1 MFYISAILILSLF
14 LSGCTPRPSADIT
27 LPGVLMDSSSFLQ
40 LIREDSDLRD
50 EMAQDLAFAVANRA
64 APQAAIAVTTNM
76 ITPLKVAT
84 LYRLSIIAEQS
95 GDHGSALRAFLA
107 GEKGMD
113 AYPLNTPRVPDIYRA
128 AAYAVMKNPAQ
139 ARERA
144 QKLGNDFDRNEA
156 LARILAQEI
165 LHSPNPLALPNPPV
179 ITEEVASAWCDRA
192 IKAGAD
198 QSKPYMEKALL
209 IARDGFPVFRPRM
222 LIDCAKAEGKLG
234 NNDAQEMLL
243 REAGSIASALG
254 DRTETGSLERA
265 RVGIAM
271 AQAGMRDAAREVLE
285 QAAVASRLCAS
296 YFQPQAMVMV
306 AEGWWELGE
315 KEKANVMW
323 LEAAKV
329 ALAHPHPNARAVNAI
344 HVLLSISKYQ
354 PEIFPELAAILDRI
368 KRGEG
373 GEGSVNLTLS
383 PEIQD
388 AVSRTQKALYKNA
401 LEKDKQNAVKNT
413 PKDSKTKKQK

>member
-1 MFYISAILILSLF
+1 MYYIFTLLIVSLF

-27 LPGVLMDSSSFLQ
+27 LPAALMDSSSLLP

-50 EMAQDLAFAVANRA
+50 EMAQELAFAVANRG

-107 GEKGMD
+107 AEKGMES
-113 AYPLNTPRVPDIYRA
+113 YPLNTPRVPDIYRA
-128 AAYAVMKNPAQ
+128 AAYAVLKNPEQ

-144 QKLGNDFDRNEA
+144 QMLGNDFDRNEA
-156 LARILAQEI
+156 LARILAQEV
-165 LHSPNPLALPNPPV
+165 LHSSDPLSLPNPPV
-179 ITEEVASAWCDRA
+179 VIQEVASAWCDRA

-198 QSKPYMEKALL
+198 QAKPYMEKALL

-234 NNDAQEMLL
+234 KKDSQEMLL
-243 REAGSIASALG
+243 REAASIAASLG
-254 DRTETGSLERA
+254 DRTETGPLERA

-271 AQAGMRDAAREVLE
+271 AQAGMRDPARAVLE

-296 YFQPQAMVMV
+296 YFQPPAMVMV

-315 KEKANVMW
+315 KDKANAMW

-329 ALAHPHPNARAVNAI
+329 ALVHPHPNARAVNAI
-344 HVLLSISKYQ
+344 YVLLSISKYQ

-388 AVSRTQKALYKNA
+388 AISKTQKALYKDA
-401 LEKDKQNAVKNT
+401 LEKDKKNAAGK
-413 PKDSKTKKQK
+413 PSKDSKTKKQK

>member
-354 PEIFPELAAILDRI
+354 QEIFPELAAILDRI

-413 PKDSKTKKQK
+413 PKNSKTKKQK

>member
-1 MFYISAILILSLF
+1 MFYVITATVCVLVLGACSPSPKADLPMTVSLMESF
-14 LSGCTPRPSADIT
+14 
-27 LPGVLMDSSSFLQ
+27 SFLP

-50 EMAQDLAFAVANRA
+50 EMAQDLAIAMANRGAPEA
-64 APQAAIAVTTNM
+64 AMGVATKMVTS
-76 ITPLKVAT
+76 LKVAT
-84 LYRLSIIAEQS
+84 LYRLSIIAEQT

-107 GEKGMD
+107 AEKGMES
-113 AYPLNTPRVPDIYRA
+113 YPLNTPRIPDIYRA
-128 AAYAVMKNPAQ
+128 AAYAVVKNPAQ

-156 LARILAQEI
+156 LAKILAQEI
-165 LHSPNPLALPNPPV
+165 LYSSDPLTLSSPAV
-179 ITEEVASAWCDRA
+179 VTEEVVSAWCDRA
-192 IKAGAD
+192 VKAGAA
-198 QSKPYMEKALL
+198 QAKTYMEKALL

-222 LIDCAKAEGKLG
+222 LIDCARAEGKLG
-234 NNDAQEMLL
+234 NKDSQQMLL
-243 REAGSIASALG
+243 REAASIAASLG
-254 DRTETGSLERA
+254 DRTETGPIERA

-271 AQAGMRDAAREVLE
+271 AQAGMRDTAREVIE
-285 QAAVASRLCAS
+285 QATVASRLCAS
-296 YFQPQAMVMV
+296 YFQPPAMAMV

-315 KEKANVMW
+315 KDKANAMW

-329 ALAHPHPNARAVNAI
+329 ALVHPHPNARAVNAI
-344 HVLLSISKYQ
+344 YVLLSISKYQ

-388 AVSRTQKALYKNA
+388 AISRTQKALYKDA
-401 LEKDKQNAVKNT
+401 LEKDKLNAVGKT

>member
-1 MFYISAILILSLF
+1 MFYISTILILSLF
-14 LSGCTPRPSADIT
+14 LSSCTPRPSADIT
-27 LPGVLMDSSSFLQ
+27 LPGVLMDSSSFLP
-40 LIREDSDLRD
+40 LIKEDSDLRD
-50 EMAQDLAFAVANRA
+50 EMAQDVAFAVANRA

-84 LYRLSIIAEQS
+84 LYRLSIIAEES

-165 LHSPNPLALPNPPV
+165 LHSPDPLALPNPPV

-192 IKAGAD
+192 IKAGPD

-296 YFQPQAMVMV
+296 YFQPPAMVMV

-315 KEKANVMW
+315 KERANAMW

-354 PEIFPELAAILDRI
+354 QEIFPELAAILERI

-388 AVSRTQKALYKNA
+388 AVSKTQKALYKNA

>member
-1 MFYISAILILSLF
+1 MFYVLTPIICALF
-14 LSGCTPRPSADIT
+14 VGGCTPRPPADIPLPSALVDSLT
-27 LPGVLMDSSSFLQ
+27 LLP

-50 EMAQDLAFAVANRA
+50 ELAQDLALAIANRA
-64 APQAAIAVTTNM
+64 APETAMGVATNM
-76 ITPLKVAT
+76 LTPMKVAT
-84 LYRLSIIAEQS
+84 LYRLSIIAEES
-95 GDHGSALRAFLA
+95 GDHSSALRAFLA

-128 AAYAVMKNPAQ
+128 AAYAVLKNPAQ
-139 ARERA
+139 ARKRA

-156 LARILAQEI
+156 LAKILAQEV
-165 LHSPNPLALPNPPV
+165 LHSSDPLSLPNPPV
-179 ITEEVASAWCDRA
+179 VIQEMASAWCDRA
-192 IKAGAD
+192 IKAGAA
-198 QSKPYMEKALL
+198 QAKPYMEKALA

-222 LIDCAKAEGKLG
+222 LIDCAKAQGKLG
-234 NNDAQEMLL
+234 NKDTQEMLL
-243 REAGSIASALG
+243 REAGGIASSLG
-254 DRTETGSLERA
+254 DRTETGPLERA

-271 AQAGMRDAAREVLE
+271 AQAGMRDSARVVLE

-296 YFQPQAMVMV
+296 YFQPPAMAMV

-315 KEKANVMW
+315 RDKANAMW

-329 ALAHPHPNARAVNAI
+329 ALVHPHPNARAVNAI
-344 HVLLSISKYQ
+344 HVLLSTSKYQ
-354 PEIFPELAAILDRI
+354 TEIFPELAAILDRI

-388 AVSRTQKALYKNA
+388 AISKTQKALNKNA
-401 LEKDKQNAVKNT
+401 LEKDKQNAVGKT
-413 PKDSKTKKQK
+413 PKNSKTKKQK

>member
-1 MFYISAILILSLF
+1 MFYVFTATICALIFGGCSPSTKADLPLSV
-14 LSGCTPRPSADIT
+14 S
-27 LPGVLMDSSSFLQ
+27 LMDSFSFLP

-50 EMAQDLAFAVANRA
+50 EMAQDLAFAVANRG

-84 LYRLSIIAEQS
+84 LYRLSIISEKS
-95 GDHGSALRAFLA
+95 GDHGSAVRAFLA

-113 AYPLNTPRVPDIYRA
+113 AYPLNTPRIPDIYRA
-128 AAYAVMKNPAQ
+128 AAYAVLKKPAQ
-139 ARERA
+139 AREKA

-156 LARILAQEI
+156 ISKILAEEI
-165 LHSPNPLALPNPPV
+165 LQSSNPLSLPNAPV
-179 ITEEVASAWCDRA
+179 VTQELASAWSARA
-192 IKAGAD
+192 VNAGAA
-198 QSKPYMEKALL
+198 QAKPYMEKALV

-271 AQAGMRDAAREVLE
+271 AQAGMRDTAREVLE

-296 YFQPQAMVMV
+296 YFQPPAMSMV

-315 KEKANVMW
+315 KEKAKAMW
-323 LEAAKV
+323 LDAAKV
-329 ALAHPHPNARAVNAI
+329 ALVHPHPNARAVNAI

-354 PEIFPELAAILDRI
+354 PEIFPELSEILERI

-388 AVSRTQKALYKNA
+388 AVSKTQKALYKNA

>member
-1 MFYISAILILSLF
+1 MFYVLTATVCALF
-14 LSGCTPRPSADIT
+14 LGGCSPSPKAD
-27 LPGVLMDSSSFLQ
+27 LPLSVSLMDSFSFLP
-40 LIREDSDLRD
+40 LIREDLDLRD
-50 EMAQDLAFAVANRA
+50 ELAQDLAFAVANRG

-84 LYRLSIIAEQS
+84 LYRISIIAEQS
-95 GDHGSALRAFLA
+95 GDHGSAVRAFLA

-113 AYPLNTPRVPDIYRA
+113 AYPLNTPRIPDIYRA
-128 AAYAVMKNPAQ
+128 AAYAVLKKPAQ
-139 ARERA
+139 AREKA

-156 LARILAQEI
+156 ISKILAEEI
-165 LHSPNPLALPNPPV
+165 LQSSNPLSLPNAPV
-179 ITEEVASAWCDRA
+179 VTQELASAWCARA
-192 IKAGAD
+192 VNAGAA
-198 QSKPYMEKALL
+198 QAKPYMEKALV

-271 AQAGMRDAAREVLE
+271 AQAGMRDTAREVLE

-296 YFQPQAMVMV
+296 YFQPPAMSMV

-315 KEKANVMW
+315 KEKAKAMW
-323 LEAAKV
+323 LDAAKV
-329 ALAHPHPNARAVNAI
+329 ALVHPHPNARAVNAI
-344 HVLLSISKYQ
+344 HVLLSISKNQ

-388 AVSRTQKALYKNA
+388 AVSKTQKALYKNA
-401 LEKDKQNAVKNT
+401 LEKDKLNGVGNT

>member
-1 MFYISAILILSLF
+1 MFYVITATVCVLVLGACS
-14 LSGCTPRPSADIT
+14 PSPKAD
-27 LPGVLMDSSSFLQ
+27 LPMSMSLMDSFSYLP

-50 EMAQDLAFAVANRA
+50 EMAQDLAFALANRGAPEA
-64 APQAAIAVTTNM
+64 AMGVATNM
-76 ITPLKVAT
+76 VTPLRVAT
-84 LYRLSIIAEQS
+84 LYRLSIIAEQT

-107 GEKGMD
+107 AEKGMD

-128 AAYAVMKNPAQ
+128 AAYAVLKKPAQ
-139 ARERA
+139 AREKA

-165 LHSPNPLALPNPPV
+165 LHSSDPLSLPNPPV
-179 ITEEVASAWCDRA
+179 VIQEVASAWCDRA
-192 IKAGAD
+192 IKAGAA
-198 QSKPYMEKALL
+198 QAKPYMEKALV

-222 LIDCAKAEGKLG
+222 LIDCANAEGKLG
-234 NNDAQEMLL
+234 KKDSQEMLL
-243 REAGSIASALG
+243 REAASIAASLG
-254 DRTETGSLERA
+254 DRTETGPLERA

-271 AQAGMRDAAREVLE
+271 AQAGMRDPAREVLE

-296 YFQPQAMVMV
+296 YFQPPAMVMV

-315 KEKANVMW
+315 KDKANAMW

-329 ALAHPHPNARAVNAI
+329 ALVHPHPNARAVNAI
-344 HVLLSISKYQ
+344 FVLLSISKYQ

-373 GEGSVNLTLS
+373 GEGSANLTLS

-388 AVSRTQKALYKNA
+388 AVSKTQKALYKDA
-401 LEKDKQNAVKNT
+401 LEKDKQNAAGK
-413 PKDSKTKKQK
+413 PSKDSKTKKQK

>member
-1 MFYISAILILSLF
+1 
-14 LSGCTPRPSADIT
+14 
-27 LPGVLMDSSSFLQ
+27 MDSFSFLP

-50 EMAQDLAFAVANRA
+50 EMVQDLALAMANRG

-95 GDHGSALRAFLA
+95 GDHGSATRAFLA
-107 GEKGMD
+107 GEKGMQS
-113 AYPLNTPRVPDIYRA
+113 YPLNTPRIPDIYRA
-128 AAYAVMKNPAQ
+128 AAYAVLKNPAQ
-139 ARERA
+139 AREKA

-156 LARILAQEI
+156 LARILAQEV
-165 LHSPNPLALPNPPV
+165 LHSSDPLSLPNPPV
-179 ITEEVASAWCDRA
+179 VIQEVASAWCDRA
-192 IKAGAD
+192 IKAGAAHA
-198 QSKPYMEKALL
+198 KPYMEKALV

-234 NNDAQEMLL
+234 NKDAQEMLL
-243 REAGSIASALG
+243 REAAIIAASLG
-254 DRTETGSLERA
+254 DRTETGPIERA

-271 AQAGMRDAAREVLE
+271 AQVGMRDPAREVLE
-285 QAAVASRLCAS
+285 QAALTSRLGAS
-296 YFQPQAMVMV
+296 YFQPPAMVMV

-315 KEKANVMW
+315 KEKANAMW

-329 ALAHPHPNARAVNAI
+329 ALVHPHPNARAVNAI
-344 HVLLSISKYQ
+344 YVLLSISKYQ

-388 AVSRTQKALYKNA
+388 AISRTQKALYKDA
-401 LEKDKQNAVKNT
+401 LEKDKLNAVGKT

>member
-1 MFYISAILILSLF
+1 MFYVFTATICALIF
-14 LSGCTPRPSADIT
+14 GGCSPSPKAD
-27 LPGVLMDSSSFLQ
+27 LPMPVSLMDSLSFLPH
-40 LIREDSDLRD
+40 IREDSDLRD
-50 EMAQDLAFAVANRA
+50 KMAQDLAL
-64 APQAAIAVTTNM
+64 AIASRGAPREAMAVSSNM
-76 ITPLKVAT
+76 VTPLKVAT
-84 LYRLSIIAEQS
+84 LYRLSIISEKS

-107 GEKGMD
+107 AERGIG

-128 AAYAVMKNPAQ
+128 AAYAVLRNPAQ

-156 LARILAQEI
+156 LAKILAQEV
-165 LHSPNPLALPNPPV
+165 LHSPDPLALPNPPV

-192 IKAGAD
+192 IKVGAA
-198 QSKPYMEKALL
+198 QAKPYMEKALA

-234 NNDAQEMLL
+234 NKDSQEMLL
-243 REAGSIASALG
+243 REAASIAASLG
-254 DRTETGSLERA
+254 DRTETGPLARA

-271 AQAGMRDAAREVLE
+271 AQAGMRDPAREVLE

-296 YFQPQAMVMV
+296 YFQPPAMVMV

-315 KEKANVMW
+315 KEKANAMW

-354 PEIFPELAAILDRI
+354 QEIFPELAEILERI

-388 AVSRTQKALYKNA
+388 AISKTQKALYKNA

>member
-1 MFYISAILILSLF
+1 MFYVLTATVCALVLGGCSPSPKADLPLSV
-14 LSGCTPRPSADIT
+14 S
-27 LPGVLMDSSSFLQ
+27 LMDSLTFLP
-40 LIREDSDLRD
+40 LIRDDSDLRD
-50 EMAQDLAFAVANRA
+50 EMAQDLALAMASRG
-64 APQAAIAVTTNM
+64 APQAAIATTTNM
-76 ITPLKVAT
+76 VTPLKVAT
-84 LYRLSIIAEQS
+84 LYRLSIISEKS
-95 GDHGSALRAFLA
+95 GDHGSALRAFFA

-113 AYPLNTPRVPDIYRA
+113 GYPLNTPRVPDIYRA

-144 QKLGNDFDRNEA
+144 QMLGNDFDRNEA
-156 LARILAQEI
+156 ISKILAEEI
-165 LHSPNPLALPNPPV
+165 LHSSDPFSLPNPPLV
-179 ITEEVASAWCDRA
+179 THELSSAWCDRA
-192 IKAGAD
+192 VKVGAA
-198 QSKPYMEKALL
+198 QAKPYMDKALA

-234 NNDAQEMLL
+234 NKDAQDLLL

-254 DRTETGSLERA
+254 DRTEIGPLERA

-271 AQAGMRDAAREVLE
+271 AQAGMRDSAREVLE

-296 YFQPQAMVMV
+296 YFQPPAMAMV

-315 KEKANVMW
+315 KEKAKAMW

-354 PEIFPELAAILDRI
+354 PEIFPELATILDRI

-388 AVSRTQKALYKNA
+388 AISKTQKALNKSA

>member
-1 MFYISAILILSLF
+1 MYYIFTLLIVSLF

-27 LPGVLMDSSSFLQ
+27 LPAALMDSSSLLT
-40 LIREDSDLRD
+40 LIKEDSDLRD
-50 EMAQDLAFAVANRA
+50 EMAQELAFAVANRG

-84 LYRLSIIAEQS
+84 LYRLSIIAEQF
-95 GDHGSALRAFLA
+95 GDHGSATRAFLA
-107 GEKGMD
+107 GEKGMES
-113 AYPLNTPRVPDIYRA
+113 YPLNTPRVPDIYRA
-128 AAYAVMKNPAQ
+128 AAYAVLKNPAQ

-144 QKLGNDFDRNEA
+144 KKLGNDFDRNEA

-165 LHSPNPLALPNPPV
+165 LHSSDPLSLPNPPV
-179 ITEEVASAWCDRA
+179 VIQEVESAWCDRA
-192 IKAGAD
+192 IKAGVA
-198 QSKPYMEKALL
+198 QANPYMEKALL

-234 NNDAQEMLL
+234 KKDSQEMLL
-243 REAGSIASALG
+243 REAASIAASLG
-254 DRTETGSLERA
+254 DRTETGPLERA

-285 QAAVASRLCAS
+285 QAAVTSRLCAS
-296 YFQPQAMVMV
+296 YFQPPAMVMV

-315 KEKANVMW
+315 KDKANAMW

-329 ALAHPHPNARAVNAI
+329 ALVHPHPNARAVNAI
-344 HVLLSISKYQ
+344 YVLLSISKYQ

-373 GEGSVNLTLS
+373 GEGSANLTLS

-388 AVSRTQKALYKNA
+388 AVSKTQKALYKNA
-401 LEKDKQNAVKNT
+401 LEKDKLNAVKNT

>member
-1 MFYISAILILSLF
+1 
-14 LSGCTPRPSADIT
+14 
-27 LPGVLMDSSSFLQ
+27 
-40 LIREDSDLRD
+40 
-50 EMAQDLAFAVANRA
+50 MAQDLALAMANRG

-76 ITPLKVAT
+76 ITPLRVAT
-84 LYRLSIIAEQS
+84 LYRISIIAEQS
-95 GDHGSALRAFLA
+95 GDHGSAVRAFLA

-113 AYPLNTPRVPDIYRA
+113 AYPLNTPRIPDIYRA
-128 AAYAVMKNPAQ
+128 AAYAVLKKPAQ
-139 ARERA
+139 AREKA

-156 LARILAQEI
+156 ISKILAEEI
-165 LHSPNPLALPNPPV
+165 LHSSNPLSLPNATV
-179 ITEEVASAWCDRA
+179 VTQELASAWCDRA
-192 IKAGAD
+192 IKAGAA
-198 QSKPYMEKALL
+198 QAKPYMEKALT

-234 NNDAQEMLL
+234 NKDSQEMLL

-265 RVGIAM
+265 RVGIALS
-271 AQAGMRDAAREVLE
+271 QAGMRDAAREVLE
-285 QAAVASRLCAS
+285 QAAVASRICAS
-296 YFQPQAMVMV
+296 YFQPPAMSMV

-315 KEKANVMW
+315 KDKANAMW

-329 ALAHPHPNARAVNAI
+329 ALVHPHPNARAVNAI
-344 HVLLSISKYQ
+344 HILLSISKYQ
-354 PEIFPELAAILDRI
+354 SEIFAELAEILERI

-388 AVSRTQKALYKNA
+388 AVSKTQKALHKDA
-401 LEKDKQNAVKNT
+401 LEKDKQNAAGK
-413 PKDSKTKKQK
+413 PSKDSKTKKQK

>member
-1 MFYISAILILSLF
+1 MFYIFTVLIFSLF
-14 LSGCTPRPSADIT
+14 LSGCTPRPSADVP
-27 LPGVLMDSSSFLQ
+27 LPAALMDSSCLLP

-50 EMAQDLAFAVANRA
+50 EMAQELAFAVANRG

-107 GEKGMD
+107 GEKGMES
-113 AYPLNTPRVPDIYRA
+113 YPLNTPRVPDIYRA
-128 AAYAVMKNPAQ
+128 AAYAVLKNPAQ
-139 ARERA
+139 ARERV

-165 LHSPNPLALPNPPV
+165 LHSSDPLSLPSPPV
-179 ITEEVASAWCDRA
+179 VIQEIASAWCDRA

-198 QSKPYMEKALL
+198 QAKPYMGKALL
-209 IARDGFPVFRPRM
+209 IARDGFPVNRPRM
-222 LIDCAKAEGKLG
+222 LIDCARAEAKLG
-234 NNDAQEMLL
+234 HSQASQAIL
-243 REAGSIASALG
+243 REASAVASSVG
-254 DRTETGSLERA
+254 DRTESGAMERA

-271 AQAGMRDAAREVLE
+271 AQAGMRDTARAVLDE
-285 QAAVASRLCAS
+285 AAVASRLCAS
-296 YFQPQAMVMV
+296 YFQPPAMVMV

-315 KEKANVMW
+315 KEKANAMW

-329 ALAHPHPNARAVNAI
+329 ALVHPHPNARAVNAI

-354 PEIFPELAAILDRI
+354 PAIFPELAAILDRI

-388 AVSRTQKALYKNA
+388 AVSKTQKALYKDA

>member
-1 MFYISAILILSLF
+1 MFYVITATVCVLVLGACSPSPKADLPLSV
-14 LSGCTPRPSADIT
+14 S
-27 LPGVLMDSSSFLQ
+27 LMDSFSFLP

-50 EMAQDLAFAVANRA
+50 EVAQDLAFAVANRG

-84 LYRLSIIAEQS
+84 LYRISIIAEQS
-95 GDHGSALRAFLA
+95 GDHGSAVRAFLA

-113 AYPLNTPRVPDIYRA
+113 AYPLNTPRIPDIYRA
-128 AAYAVMKNPAQ
+128 AAYAVLKKPNH
-139 ARERA
+139 AREKA

-156 LARILAQEI
+156 ISKILAEEI
-165 LHSPNPLALPNPPV
+165 LQSSNPLSLPNAPV
-179 ITEEVASAWCDRA
+179 VTQELASAWCARA
-192 IKAGAD
+192 VNAGAA
-198 QSKPYMEKALL
+198 QAKPYMEKALV

-271 AQAGMRDAAREVLE
+271 AQAGMRDTAREVLE

-296 YFQPQAMVMV
+296 YFQPPAMSMV

-315 KEKANVMW
+315 KDKANAMW

-329 ALAHPHPNARAVNAI
+329 ALVHPHPNARAVNAI

-354 PEIFPELAAILDRI
+354 PEIFPELSEILERI

-401 LEKDKQNAVKNT
+401 LEKDKLNDAENT

>member
-1 MFYISAILILSLF
+1 MFYVLTATVCALF
-14 LSGCTPRPSADIT
+14 LGGCSPSPKAD
-27 LPGVLMDSSSFLQ
+27 LPLSVSLMDSFSFLP

-50 EMAQDLAFAVANRA
+50 EMAQDLAFAVANRG

-84 LYRLSIIAEQS
+84 LYRISIIAEQS

-139 ARERA
+139 AREKA

-156 LARILAQEI
+156 ISKILAEEI
-165 LHSPNPLALPNPPV
+165 LQSSNPLSLPNAPV
-179 ITEEVASAWCDRA
+179 VTQELASAWCARA
-192 IKAGAD
+192 VNAGAA
-198 QSKPYMEKALL
+198 QAKPYMEKALV

-271 AQAGMRDAAREVLE
+271 AQAGMRDTAREVLE

-296 YFQPQAMVMV
+296 YFQPPAMSMV

-315 KEKANVMW
+315 KEKAKAMW
-323 LEAAKV
+323 LDAAKV
-329 ALAHPHPNARAVNAI
+329 ALVHPHPNARAVNAI

-388 AVSRTQKALYKNA
+388 AVSKTHKALYKNA
-401 LEKDKQNAVKNT
+401 LEKDKQNAVGKT
-413 PKDSKTKKQK
+413 PKNSKTKKQK

>member
-1 MFYISAILILSLF
+1 MFYVLTATVCALF
-14 LSGCTPRPSADIT
+14 LGGCSPSPKAD
-27 LPGVLMDSSSFLQ
+27 LPLSVSLMDSFSFLP

-50 EMAQDLAFAVANRA
+50 ELAQDLAFAVANRG

-84 LYRLSIIAEQS
+84 LYRISIIAEQS
-95 GDHGSALRAFLA
+95 GDHGSAVRAFNA

-113 AYPLNTPRVPDIYRA
+113 AYPLNTPRIPDIYRA
-128 AAYAVMKNPAQ
+128 AAYAVLKKPAQ
-139 ARERA
+139 AREKA

-156 LARILAQEI
+156 ISKILAEEI
-165 LHSPNPLALPNPPV
+165 LQSSNPLSLPNAPV
-179 ITEEVASAWCDRA
+179 VTQELASAWCARA
-192 IKAGAD
+192 VNAGAA
-198 QSKPYMEKALL
+198 QAKPYMEKALV

-271 AQAGMRDAAREVLE
+271 AQAGMRDTAREVLE

-296 YFQPQAMVMV
+296 YFQPPAMSMV

-315 KEKANVMW
+315 KEKAKAMW
-323 LEAAKV
+323 LDAAKV
-329 ALAHPHPNARAVNAI
+329 ALVHPHPNARAVNAI

-354 PEIFPELAAILDRI
+354 PEIFPELSEILERI

-401 LEKDKQNAVKNT
+401 LEKDKQNAVGKT
-413 PKDSKTKKQK
+413 PKNSKTKKQK

>member
-1 MFYISAILILSLF
+1 MFYVLTATVCALF
-14 LSGCTPRPSADIT
+14 LGGCSPSPKAD
-27 LPGVLMDSSSFLQ
+27 LPLSVSLMDSFSFLP

-50 EMAQDLAFAVANRA
+50 ELAQDLAFAVANRG

-84 LYRLSIIAEQS
+84 LYRISIIAEQS
-95 GDHGSALRAFLA
+95 GDHGSAVRAFLA

-113 AYPLNTPRVPDIYRA
+113 SYPLNTPRIPDIYRA
-128 AAYAVMKNPAQ
+128 AAYAVLKKPAQ
-139 ARERA
+139 AREKA

-156 LARILAQEI
+156 ISKILAEEI
-165 LHSPNPLALPNPPV
+165 LQSSNPLSLPNAPV
-179 ITEEVASAWCDRA
+179 VTQELASAWCARA
-192 IKAGAD
+192 VKAGAA
-198 QSKPYMEKALL
+198 QAKPYMEKALV

-271 AQAGMRDAAREVLE
+271 AQAGMRDTAREVLG

-296 YFQPQAMVMV
+296 YFQPPAMCMV

-315 KEKANVMW
+315 KEKAKAMW
-323 LEAAKV
+323 LDAAKV
-329 ALAHPHPNARAVNAI
+329 ALVHPHPNARAVNAI

-354 PEIFPELAAILDRI
+354 PEIFPDLAAILERI

-373 GEGSVNLTLS
+373 GEGSVNVTLS

-388 AVSRTQKALYKNA
+388 AVSKTQKALYKNA
-401 LEKDKQNAVKNT
+401 LEKDKLNDAGNT

>member
-1 MFYISAILILSLF
+1 MFYISTILILSLF
-14 LSGCTPRPSADIT
+14 LGGCTPRPSADIT
-27 LPGVLMDSSSFLQ
+27 LPGVLMDSSSFLP

-165 LHSPNPLALPNPPV
+165 LHSPDPLALPNPPV

-192 IKAGAD
+192 IKAGPD
-198 QSKPYMEKALL
+198 LSKPYMEKALL

-234 NNDAQEMLL
+234 NKDSQEMLL
-243 REAGSIASALG
+243 REAASIAASLG
-254 DRTETGSLERA
+254 DRTETGPLERA

-296 YFQPQAMVMV
+296 YFQPPAMVMV

-315 KEKANVMW
+315 KEKANAMW

-329 ALAHPHPNARAVNAI
+329 ALVHPHPNARAVNAI

-388 AVSRTQKALYKNA
+388 AISKTQKALNKNA

-413 PKDSKTKKQK
+413 PKNSKTKKQK

>member
-1 MFYISAILILSLF
+1 MFYIITAAVCCLILGGCSPSPKADLPVSVSL
-14 LSGCTPRPSADIT
+14 T
-27 LPGVLMDSSSFLQ
+27 DSSSFLP
-40 LIREDSDLRD
+40 LIRDDSDLRD
-50 EMAQDLAFAVANRA
+50 EMAQELAFAVANRG

-95 GDHGSALRAFLA
+95 GDHGSAIRAFLTA
-107 GEKGMD
+107 EKGMES
-113 AYPLNTPRVPDIYRA
+113 YPLNTPRIPDIYRA
-128 AAYAVMKNPAQ
+128 AAYAVLKNPTQ

-144 QKLGNDFDRNEA
+144 QMLGNDFDRNEA

-165 LHSPNPLALPNPPV
+165 LHSSDPLSLPNPSVV
-179 ITEEVASAWCDRA
+179 IQEVASAWCDRA

-198 QSKPYMEKALL
+198 QAQPYMEKALV

-234 NNDAQEMLL
+234 KKDAQEMLL
-243 REAGSIASALG
+243 REAAGIAASLG
-254 DRTETGSLERA
+254 DRTETGPLERA
-265 RVGIAM
+265 RVGISM
-271 AQAGMRDAAREVLE
+271 AQAGMRDPAREVLE
-285 QAAVASRLCAS
+285 QAAVTSRLCAS
-296 YFQPQAMVMV
+296 YFQPPAMVMV

-315 KEKANVMW
+315 KEKANAMW

-329 ALAHPHPNARAVNAI
+329 ALGHPHPNARPVNAI
-344 HVLLSISKYQ
+344 YVLISISKYQ
-354 PEIFPELAAILDRI
+354 PEIFPELAEILERI

-373 GEGSVNLTLS
+373 GGGSVNITLS

-388 AVSRTQKALYKNA
+388 AISRTQKALYKDA

>member
-1 MFYISAILILSLF
+1 MFYIFTVLIVSLF
-14 LSGCTPRPSADIT
+14 LSGCNPRPSADIS
-27 LPGVLMDSSSFLQ
+27 LPAVLMDSSSLLP

-50 EMAQDLAFAVANRA
+50 EMAQELAFAVANRG

-95 GDHGSALRAFLA
+95 GDHGSATRAFLA
-107 GEKGMD
+107 GEKGMES
-113 AYPLNTPRVPDIYRA
+113 YPLNTPRVPDIYRA
-128 AAYAVMKNPAQ
+128 AAYAVLKNPAQ

-144 QKLGNDFDRNEA
+144 QMLGNDFDRNEA

-165 LHSPNPLALPNPPV
+165 LHSSDPLSLPNPPV
-179 ITEEVASAWCDRA
+179 VIQEVASAWCDRA
-192 IKAGAD
+192 IKAGAA
-198 QSKPYMEKALL
+198 QAKPYMEKALL

-234 NNDAQEMLL
+234 NKDSEGMLL
-243 REAGSIASALG
+243 REAASIAASLG
-254 DRTETGSLERA
+254 DRTETGPLERA

-271 AQAGMRDAAREVLE
+271 AQAGMRDPAREVLE

-296 YFQPQAMVMV
+296 YFQPPAMVMV

-315 KEKANVMW
+315 KDKANAMW

-329 ALAHPHPNARAVNAI
+329 ALVHPHPNARAVNAI
-344 HVLLSISKYQ
+344 YVLLSISKYQ
-354 PEIFPELAAILDRI
+354 PEISPELAAILDRI

-388 AVSRTQKALYKNA
+388 AISKTQKALYKDA
-401 LEKDKQNAVKNT
+401 LEKDKQNAAGKP

>member
-1 MFYISAILILSLF
+1 MIYVITATVCALVLGGCSPTPKADLPMTVSLMESF
-14 LSGCTPRPSADIT
+14 
-27 LPGVLMDSSSFLQ
+27 SFLP

-50 EMAQDLAFAVANRA
+50 EMAQDLALAMANRGAPEA
-64 APQAAIAVTTNM
+64 AMGVATNM
-76 ITPLKVAT
+76 VTPLKVAT
-84 LYRLSIIAEQS
+84 LYRLSIIAEQT

-113 AYPLNTPRVPDIYRA
+113 AYPLNTPRVPDIYRV
-128 AAYAVMKNPAQ
+128 AAYAVLKTPAQ
-139 ARERA
+139 VREKA

-165 LHSPNPLALPNPPV
+165 LRSSDPLSLPNPPV
-179 ITEEVASAWCDRA
+179 VIQEVASAWCDRA

-198 QSKPYMEKALL
+198 QAKPYMDKALL

-234 NNDAQEMLL
+234 NKDSQEMLL
-243 REAGSIASALG
+243 REAASIAASLG
-254 DRTETGSLERA
+254 DRTETGPLERA

-271 AQAGMRDAAREVLE
+271 AQAGMRDPAREVLE

-296 YFQPQAMVMV
+296 YFQPPAMVMV

-315 KEKANVMW
+315 KDKANAMW

-329 ALAHPHPNARAVNAI
+329 ALVHPHPNARAVNAI
-344 HVLLSISKYQ
+344 YVLLSISKYQ

-388 AVSRTQKALYKNA
+388 AVSKTQKALYKDA
-401 LEKDKQNAVKNT
+401 LEKDKQNAAGKP

>member
-1 MFYISAILILSLF
+1 
-14 LSGCTPRPSADIT
+14 
-27 LPGVLMDSSSFLQ
+27 MDSFSFLP

-50 EMAQDLAFAVANRA
+50 EMAQNLAFALANRG

-76 ITPLKVAT
+76 VTPLKVAT

-95 GDHGSALRAFLA
+95 GDQGSALRAFLA
-107 GEKGMD
+107 GEKGMES
-113 AYPLNTPRVPDIYRA
+113 YPLNTPRIPDIYRA
-128 AAYAVMKNPAQ
+128 AAYAALKNLAQ

-165 LHSPNPLALPNPPV
+165 LYSSDPLSLPSPAV
-179 ITEEVASAWCDRA
+179 VTEEVVSAWCDRA
-192 IKAGAD
+192 VKAGAD
-198 QSKPYMEKALL
+198 QAKPYMEKALV
-209 IARDGFPVFRPRM
+209 IARDGFPVFRARM

-234 NNDAQEMLL
+234 NKDSQEMLL
-243 REAGSIASALG
+243 REASSIASILG
-254 DRTETGSLERA
+254 DRTETGSIERA

-271 AQAGMRDAAREVLE
+271 AQAGMRDPAREVLE

-296 YFQPQAMVMV
+296 YFQPPAMVMV

-315 KEKANVMW
+315 KEKANAMW

-329 ALAHPHPNARAVNAI
+329 ALVHPHPNARPVNAI
-344 HVLLSISKYQ
+344 YVLMSISKYQ
-354 PEIFPELAAILDRI
+354 PEIFPELAVILERI

-373 GEGSVNLTLS
+373 GGGSVNILLS

-388 AVSRTQKALYKNA
+388 AISRTQKALYQDA
-401 LEKDKQNAVKNT
+401 LEKDKQNAVGKT

>member
-1 MFYISAILILSLF
+1 MFYALTATVCAFVLGGCSPSPKADLPLSV
-14 LSGCTPRPSADIT
+14 S
-27 LPGVLMDSSSFLQ
+27 LMDSLAFLP
-40 LIREDSDLRD
+40 LIRDDSDLRD
-50 EMAQDLAFAVANRA
+50 EMAQDLALAMASRG
-64 APQAAIAVTTNM
+64 APQAAIAATTNM
-76 ITPLKVAT
+76 VTPLKVAT
-84 LYRLSIIAEQS
+84 LYRLSIISEKS
-95 GDHGSALRAFLA
+95 GDHGSALRAFFA

-113 AYPLNTPRVPDIYRA
+113 GYPLNTPRIPDIYRA
-128 AAYAVMKNPAQ
+128 AAYAVLKKPDQ
-139 ARERA
+139 AREKA

-156 LARILAQEI
+156 ISKILAEEI
-165 LHSPNPLALPNPPV
+165 FHSSNPLSLPSAPV
-179 ITEEVASAWCDRA
+179 VTQELASAWCDRA
-192 IKAGAD
+192 LNAGAA
-198 QSKPYMEKALL
+198 QAKPYMEKALV

-234 NNDAQEMLL
+234 NKDAQEMLL

-285 QAAVASRLCAS
+285 QAVVASRLCAS
-296 YFQPQAMVMV
+296 YFQPPAMSMV
-306 AEGWWELGE
+306 AEGWWELVE
-315 KEKANVMW
+315 KEKAKAMW

-329 ALAHPHPNARAVNAI
+329 ALVHPHPNARAVNAI
-344 HVLLSISKYQ
+344 LVLLSISKYQ
-354 PEIFPELAAILDRI
+354 PEIFPELAEILERI

-401 LEKDKQNAVKNT
+401 LEKDKLNGVGNT

>member
-1 MFYISAILILSLF
+1 MES
-14 LSGCTPRPSADIT
+14 
-27 LPGVLMDSSSFLQ
+27 
-40 LIREDSDLRD
+40 
-50 EMAQDLAFAVANRA
+50 
-64 APQAAIAVTTNM
+64 
-76 ITPLKVAT
+76 
-84 LYRLSIIAEQS
+84 
-95 GDHGSALRAFLA
+95 
-107 GEKGMD
+107 
-113 AYPLNTPRVPDIYRA
+113 YPLNTPRIPDIYRA
-128 AAYAVMKNPAQ
+128 AAYAVLKNPAQ

-144 QKLGNDFDRNEA
+144 QMLGNDFDRNEA

-165 LHSPNPLALPNPPV
+165 LHSSDPLSLPNPPV
-179 ITEEVASAWCDRA
+179 VIQEVAAAWCDRA

-198 QSKPYMEKALL
+198 QAKPYMEKALL

-234 NNDAQEMLL
+234 NKDSQEMLL
-243 REAGSIASALG
+243 REAASIAASLG
-254 DRTETGSLERA
+254 DRTETGSLESA

-285 QAAVASRLCAS
+285 QAVVASRLCAS
-296 YFQPQAMVMV
+296 YFQPPARSMV

-315 KEKANVMW
+315 KEKAKAMW

-329 ALAHPHPNARAVNAI
+329 ALVHPHPNARAVNAI
-344 HVLLSISKYQ
+344 YVLMSISKYQ
-354 PEIFPELAAILDRI
+354 PEISPELAAILDRI

-388 AVSRTQKALYKNA
+388 AVSKTQKALYKDA
-401 LEKDKQNAVKNT
+401 LEKDKQNAAGK
-413 PKDSKTKKQK
+413 PSKDSKTKKQK

>member
-1 MFYISAILILSLF
+1 MSYILSILFCALF
-14 LSGCTPRPSADIT
+14 LGGCNTRPSADVP
-27 LPGVLMDSSSFLQ
+27 LPAALVDSLTFLP

-50 EMAQDLAFAVANRA
+50 ELAQDLALAIANRGAPKA
-64 APQAAIAVTTNM
+64 AMGVATNM
-76 ITPLKVAT
+76 VTSLKVAT
-84 LYRLSIIAEQS
+84 LYRLSMIAEES
-95 GDHGSALRAFLA
+95 GDHSSALRAFRA

-113 AYPLNTPRVPDIYRA
+113 AYPLNTPRVPDIYRT
-128 AAYAVMKNPAQ
+128 AAYAVLKNPVQ
-139 ARERA
+139 ARDMA

-156 LARILAQEI
+156 LAKILAQEI
-165 LHSPNPLALPNPPV
+165 FHSSDPLSLPNPAV
-179 ITEEVASAWCDRA
+179 VTQEVVSAWSDRA
-192 IKAGAD
+192 VKAGAAHA
-198 QSKPYMEKALL
+198 KPYMEKALA

-234 NNDAQEMLL
+234 NKDAQEMLL

-271 AQAGMRDAAREVLE
+271 AQAGMLDTAREVLE

-296 YFQPQAMVMV
+296 YFQPPAMVMV

-315 KEKANVMW
+315 KEKAQAMW

-329 ALAHPHPNARAVNAI
+329 ALVHPHPNARAVNAI
-344 HVLLSISKYQ
+344 YVVLSISKYQ
-354 PEIFPELAAILDRI
+354 PEIFPELAEILARI

-373 GEGSVNLTLS
+373 GEGSVHITLS

-388 AVSRTQKALYKNA
+388 AISRTQKALYKNA
-401 LEKDKQNAVKNT
+401 LEKDKLNGVGNT

>member
-234 NNDAQEMLL
+234 NKDSQEMLL

-354 PEIFPELAAILDRI
+354 QEIFPELAAILDRI

>member
-84 LYRLSIIAEQS
+84 LYRLSIIAEES

-234 NNDAQEMLL
+234 NKDSQEMLL

>member
-1 MFYISAILILSLF
+1 MFYVLTATICALVLGGCSPSPKADLPLSVSL
-14 LSGCTPRPSADIT
+14 T
-27 LPGVLMDSSSFLQ
+27 DSSSFLP
-40 LIREDSDLRD
+40 LIRDDSDLRD
-50 EMAQDLAFAVANRA
+50 EMAQDLALAMANRGAPEA
-64 APQAAIAVTTNM
+64 AMGVATNM
-76 ITPLKVAT
+76 VTPLKVAT
-84 LYRLSIIAEQS
+84 MYRLSIIAEQT

-113 AYPLNTPRVPDIYRA
+113 AYPLNTPRVPDIYRV
-128 AAYAVMKNPAQ
+128 AAYAVLKTPAQ
-139 ARERA
+139 AREKA

-156 LARILAQEI
+156 ISKILAEEI
-165 LHSPNPLALPNPPV
+165 LHSSNPLSLPNASV
-179 ITEEVASAWCDRA
+179 VTQELASAWCGRA
-192 IKAGAD
+192 IKAGAG
-198 QSKPYMEKALL
+198 QAKPYMEKALV

-222 LIDCAKAEGKLG
+222 LIDCAKVEGKLG
-234 NNDAQEMLL
+234 NKDAQVMLL
-243 REAGSIASALG
+243 QEAGSIASALG

-285 QAAVASRLCAS
+285 QASVASRLCAS
-296 YFQPQAMVMV
+296 YFQPPAMSMV

-315 KEKANVMW
+315 KDKANTMW

-329 ALAHPHPNARAVNAI
+329 ALLHPHPNARAVNAI
-344 HVLLSISKYQ
+344 HALLSISKYE

-388 AVSRTQKALYKNA
+388 AVSKTQKALYKNA
-401 LEKDKQNAVKNT
+401 LEKDKSNGAENT
-413 PKDSKTKKQK
+413 PKDSKTKKQN

>member
-1 MFYISAILILSLF
+1 MFHVLTATVCAFILG
-14 LSGCTPRPSADIT
+14 GCSPSPRAD
-27 LPGVLMDSSSFLQ
+27 LPMPVSLMDSLSVLP

-50 EMAQDLAFAVANRA
+50 EIAQDLAL
-64 APQAAIAVTTNM
+64 AIASRGAPREAMAVSTNM
-76 ITPLKVAT
+76 VTPLKVAT
-84 LYRLSIIAEQS
+84 LYRLSIISEKS

-128 AAYAVMKNPAQ
+128 AAYSVLANPAQ
-139 ARERA
+139 AREKA
-144 QKLGNDFDRNEA
+144 QNLGNDFDRNEA

-165 LHSPNPLALPNPPV
+165 LHSSDPLSLPNPPV
-179 ITEEVASAWCDRA
+179 VIQDIASAWCDRA
-192 IKAGAD
+192 LKAGAA
-198 QSKPYMEKALL
+198 QAKPYMEKALT

-234 NNDAQEMLL
+234 NKDAQDMLL
-243 REAGSIASALG
+243 REAASIAAVLG
-254 DRTETGSLERA
+254 DRTETGPLERA

-271 AQAGMRDAAREVLE
+271 AQAGMRDTARGVLE
-285 QAAVASRLCAS
+285 QAAVASRLPAS
-296 YFQPQAMVMV
+296 YFQPPAMAMV

-315 KEKANVMW
+315 KEKANAMW

-354 PEIFPELAAILDRI
+354 PEIFPELTEILERI

-388 AVSRTQKALYKNA
+388 AVSKTQKALYKNA
-401 LEKDKQNAVKNT
+401 LEKDKLNPVGNT

>member
-1 MFYISAILILSLF
+1 MFYIITATVCALILG
-14 LSGCTPRPSADIT
+14 GCTPRPSADNS
-27 LPGVLMDSSSFLQ
+27 LPAALMDSSSLLP

-50 EMAQDLAFAVANRA
+50 EMAQELAFAVANRG

-107 GEKGMD
+107 GEKGMQS
-113 AYPLNTPRVPDIYRA
+113 YPLNIPRVPDIYRA
-128 AAYAVMKNPAQ
+128 AAYAVLKNPTQ

-144 QKLGNDFDRNEA
+144 QMLGNDFDRNEA
-156 LARILAQEI
+156 LARILAQEV
-165 LHSPNPLALPNPPV
+165 LHSSDPLSLPNPPV
-179 ITEEVASAWCDRA
+179 VIQEVASAWCDRA

-198 QSKPYMEKALL
+198 QAKPYMEKALL

-234 NNDAQEMLL
+234 NKDSQEMLL
-243 REAGSIASALG
+243 REAASIAASLG
-254 DRTETGSLERA
+254 DRTETGPLERA
-265 RVGIAM
+265 RVGISM
-271 AQAGMRDAAREVLE
+271 AQAGMRDPAREVLE
-285 QAAVASRLCAS
+285 QAAVTSRLCAS
-296 YFQPQAMVMV
+296 YFQPPAMVMV

-315 KEKANVMW
+315 KDKANAMW

-329 ALAHPHPNARAVNAI
+329 ALVHPHPNARAVNAI
-344 HVLLSISKYQ
+344 YVLLSISKYQ
-354 PEIFPELAAILDRI
+354 PEISPELAAILDRI

-388 AVSRTQKALYKNA
+388 AVSKTQKALYKDA
-401 LEKDKQNAVKNT
+401 LEKDKQNAAGKP

>member
-413 PKDSKTKKQK
+413 PKNSKTKKQK

>member
-234 NNDAQEMLL
+234 NKDSQEMLL

-271 AQAGMRDAAREVLE
+271 AQAGMRDTAREVLE

-296 YFQPQAMVMV
+296 YFQPPAMCMV

-315 KEKANVMW
+315 KEKAKAMW
-323 LEAAKV
+323 LDAAKV
-329 ALAHPHPNARAVNAI
+329 ALVHPHPNARAVNAI

-354 PEIFPELAAILDRI
+354 PEIFPDLAAILERI

-373 GEGSVNLTLS
+373 GEGSVNVTLS

-388 AVSRTQKALYKNA
+388 AVSKTQKALYKNA